1 MSTLKFFLLGLWL
14 VLGLPHRSRAQLEQ
28 PVSWHFRASPATPA
42 SETTLTF
49 TALIQGQWHIYSQHM
64 AAGGPVPTQFAFA
77 PSARYQLL
85 GPVREATNPVKAFEE
100 SFQLTVAY
108 FPKRAVFQQKVKLG
122 ARPTTVKGVLTYM
135 TCNDLQCLPPEE
147 IAFSIA
153 VPAAASHASPL
164 VPPARASSAKLPSGL
179 RHVAPHAPAAH
190 RLPNRAP
197 AAVPASTSAARGGA
211 HPAPQPLGV
220 IFLAGFLGGLAALL
234 MPCIFPMLPLTVSY
248 FTKQH
253 ASRRRAVGGAAF
265 YGLCIVGIYVGLGL
279 LVTVLFGADAL
290 NSLATNGL
298 FNLGFFGLLLVF
310 AASLLGAF
318 ELTLPSAWVSRA
330 DTQADKGGLVGIFFM
345 AATLA
350 LVSFSC
356 TGPIIGTLLVQAASS
371 GQLLGPALGM
381 LGFSVALALPFTLFA
396 LFPAGLAAL
405 PKSGGWLHSVKVVLG
420 FLELA
425 LALKFLSNVDLAY
438 HWEWFDRELFLALW
452 VIIFALLGFYLLGK
466 LRFAHDSQVSFL
478 SLPRL
483 LLAILALAFTAY
495 LVPGLWGA
503 PLKAVAAF
511 LPPQYT
517 QDFDLYTASLPSA
530 MGAAASAASHPACKY
545 NQLFR
550 APLKLD
556 AFFDYE
562 EAAAYARQVHKPLL
576 VDFTGHACVNCR
588 KMEASVWADPQVL
601 ARLRQDYVLVQ
612 LYVDDKTE
620 LPATEQTVSALSGKT
635 IKTIGSKWS
644 DFQATRYQANSQ
656 PYYVLLD
663 PATGRPLA
671 PAQGADYTASR
682 FETFLTQ
689 GLSAYQQAKAVALR

>member
-1 MSTLKFFLLGLWL
+1 
-14 VLGLPHRSRAQLEQ
+14 
-28 PVSWHFRASPATPA
+28 
-42 SETTLTF
+42 
-49 TALIQGQWHIYSQHM
+49 
-64 AAGGPVPTQFAFA
+64 
-77 PSARYQLL
+77 
-85 GPVREATNPVKAFEE
+85 
-100 SFQLTVAY
+100 
-108 FPKRAVFQQKVKLG
+108 
-122 ARPTTVKGVLTYM
+122 
-135 TCNDLQCLPPEE
+135 
-147 IAFSIA
+147 
-153 VPAAASHASPL
+153 
-164 VPPARASSAKLPSGL
+164 
-179 RHVAPHAPAAH
+179 
-190 RLPNRAP
+190 
-197 AAVPASTSAARGGA
+197 
-211 HPAPQPLGV
+211 
-220 IFLAGFLGGLAALL
+220 
-234 MPCIFPMLPLTVSY
+234 
-248 FTKQH
+248 
-253 ASRRRAVGGAAF
+253 
-265 YGLCIVGIYVGLGL
+265 
-279 LVTVLFGADAL
+279 
-290 NSLATNGL
+290 
-298 FNLGFFGLLLVF
+298 
-310 AASLLGAF
+310 
-318 ELTLPSAWVSRA
+318 
-330 DTQADKGGLVGIFFM
+330 
-345 AATLA
+345 
-350 LVSFSC
+350 
-356 TGPIIGTLLVQAASS
+356 
-371 GQLLGPALGM
+371 
-381 LGFSVALALPFTLFA
+381 LPFTLFA

-452 VIIFALLGFYLLGK
+452 IIIFALLGFYLLGK

-530 MGAAASAASHPACKY
+530 TGAAATAASHPARKY
-545 NQLFR
+545 SQLFR

-588 KMEASVWADPQVL
+588 KMEASVWADPQVQ

-620 LPATEQTVSALSGKT
+620 LPATEQTVSTLTGKT

-663 PATGRPLA
+663 PATGQPLA

-682 FETFLTQ
+682 FDNFLTQ
-689 GLSAYQQAKAVALR
+689 GLNAYQQAQALALR

>member
-1 MSTLKFFLLGLWL
+1 MKKQKIFLLGMWL
-14 VLGLPHRSRAQLEQ
+14 LLGLAHLSRAQVEQ
-28 PVSWHFRASPATPA
+28 PVSWRFTASPVTPA
-42 SETTLTF
+42 GVSTLTF
-49 TALIQGQWHIYSQHM
+49 TATMQGQWHIYSQSM
-64 AAGGPVPTQFAFA
+64 AAGGPVPTYFAFA
-77 PSARYQLL
+77 PSASYQLL
-85 GPVREATNPVKAFEE
+85 GSVTEATHPVKAFEE
-100 SFQLTVAY
+100 SFKLTVIY
-108 FPKRAVFQQKVKLG
+108 FPKRVVFQQKVKFRAL
-122 ARPTTVKGVLTYM
+122 PTTVKGTLTCM
-135 TCNDLQCLPPEE
+135 VCNDLQCLPPEDVTFGISVP
-147 IAFSIA
+147 IAA
-153 VPAAASHASPL
+153 TGAAPCVPKARAAAAKPVGGLPQRSAASHAPRK
-164 VPPARASSAKLPSGL
+164 VPTSQARLAQVRVVAGTAPASGSLAGRGEHPARAS
-179 RHVAPHAPAAH
+179 
-190 RLPNRAP
+190 
-197 AAVPASTSAARGGA
+197 
-211 HPAPQPLGV
+211 LGV
-220 IFLAGFLGGLAALL
+220 IFLAGFLRGLAALL

-253 ASRRRAVGGAAF
+253 HTRRLAVGNAAF
-265 YGLCIVGIYVGLGL
+265 YGLCIIVIYVALGL

-298 FNLGFFGLLLVF
+298 FNLVFFGLLVAF

-318 ELTLPSAWVSRA
+318 ELTLPSAWIGRTDSRA
-330 DTQADKGGLVGIFFM
+330 DQGGLVGLFFM

-381 LGFSVALALPFTLFA
+381 LGFSVALALPFTLSA
-396 LFPAGLAAL
+396 LFPAGLSAL
-405 PKSGGWLHSVKVVLG
+405 PKSGGWLNSVKVVLG

-452 VIIFALLGFYLLGK
+452 NIIFALLGFYLLGK
-466 LRFAHDSQVSFL
+466 LRFAHDGPVSFL

-483 LLAILALAFTAY
+483 LLVIGALAFTAY

-517 QDFDLYTASLPSA
+517 QDFDLYTASLPSTP
-530 MGAAASAASHPACKY
+530 GRAALATSHPARKY
-545 NQLFR
+545 EQLFR
-550 APLKLD
+550 APLQLD

-576 VDFTGHACVNCR
+576 VDFTGYACVNCR
-588 KMEASVWADPQVL
+588 KMEATVWSDPQML

-620 LPATEQTVSALSGKT
+620 LPVSEQTVSTFSGKAV
-635 IKTIGSKWS
+635 KTIGNKWS
-644 DFQATRYQANSQ
+644 D
-656 PYYVLLD
+656 L
-663 PATGRPLA
+663 
-671 PAQGADYTASR
+671 
-682 FETFLTQ
+682 
-689 GLSAYQQAKAVALR
+689 